1 MRLAQVWVASS
12 IILLAQ
18 SSAHAHP
25 TAPRNKGDVAMRSV
39 ELLKQEGTGTEVI
52 GGKPARTSDW
62 PASFYSTSSDASRCT
77 ATLIGPR
84 TLLLAAHCV
93 GNGSRI
99 AIEIRG
105 RAQPLE
111 GTCTHAPEY
120 QDGAEPSAD
129 YALCKMDADAAG
141 VRSETVNLD
150 ANRIKKNQDI
160 VLTGYGCTVPPP
172 PGSNAE
178 ATGGNDG
185 IFRIGKTKIIGL
197 PGEPDSEPNTILT
210 GGEAMS
216 AMICPGDSGGG
227 AYIMLTNSGSRRAVV
242 SVNSRVCFHKSDDGG
257 CPKARL
263 SYLSSLSAPVGQAFL
278 KFWTRSVADRGMGEQ
293 ICGLNLTG
301 AQCR

>member
-1 MRLAQVWVASS
+1 MQRLAQVWVTSS

-18 SSAHAHP
+18 PSAHAHP
-25 TAPRNKGDVAMRSV
+25 TAPRNMGDATMRSI
-39 ELLKQEGTGTEVI
+39 ELLNQEGTGPEVV
-52 GGKPARTSDW
+52 GGKPARTRDW
-62 PASFYSTSSDASRCT
+62 PASFYSASSDASRCT

-93 GNGSRI
+93 GNGSKV

-105 RAQPLE
+105 RPQPLE
-111 GTCTHAPEY
+111 GKCTHAPEY

-129 YALCKMDADAAG
+129 YALCKMDADVSG

-160 VLTGYGCTVPPP
+160 VLTGYGCTMPPP
-172 PGSNAE
+172 PGSNE

-185 IFRIGKTKIIGL
+185 IFRVGKTKIIGL
-197 PGEPDSEPNTILT
+197 PGEPSSEPNTILT
-210 GGEAMS
+210 GGQATS

-227 AYIMLTNSGSRRAVV
+227 AYIMLTATRRVVV
-242 SVNSRVCFHKSDDGG
+242 SVNSRVCFYKSEAGG
-257 CPKARL
+257 CPEARL
-263 SYLSSLSAPVGQAFL
+263 SYLSSLSAPVGRAFL
-278 KFWTRSVADRGMGEQ
+278 AFWTKPVASGGMGEQ